1 MKATSLTPESLQA
14 LIAQG
19 EGQRLE
25 FKRSLAE
32 LETGVRSVAA
42 MANTDGGHVLFGV
55 RNDGTVLGVEIG
67 AQTRERV
74 VQAIT
79 DNTDPMLYPAVAY
92 VDLDGKTV
100 IVVTVSRSEDRPHLV
115 RGRAYKRV
123 GAADVQMSR
132 AEYERLLR
140 DRSGFEYDGQVITR
154 ATEDDIAWDK
164 VERYVALREQVT
176 GRRVDIPLPQVLR
189 ARGCLVEANGVLHP
203 TVAGMLLFGA
213 DPQTFLPRSYLTVV
227 RFRGR
232 DTAHGY
238 YDRRDIVG
246 ALPEIVDT
254 AEAYLWEHIQ
264 HGGRV
269 RSLRREDLH
278 EYPRPA
284 LRECLANAV
293 AHRDYSIRGS
303 RVIVSMFEDRIE
315 FNSPGVLPWP
325 VTVENILEQ
334 QYSRNPRLA
343 RVFFEM
349 GYIEEI
355 GIGLDNVYRWLAEAG
370 QPEPVLRDTGG
381 SFIIVLYGLDMEKA
395 LAEAAAKAIDLAALG
410 LNQRQQRAVLH
421 VREHGLITS
430 REYRVINGIGKTV
443 AYKELVDLVE
453 HGLLE
458 CRGAGR
464 STHYVLG
471 ERLAND

>member
-1 MKATSLTPESLQA
+1 LTPEEIRT
-14 LIAQG
+14 LISQG

-25 FKRSLAE
+25 LKRSLAE
-32 LETGVRSVAA
+32 LETGVRAAAA

-55 RNDGTVLGVEIG
+55 RDDGAILGVQIG

-79 DNTDPMLYPAVAY
+79 DNTDPTLYPSVEY
-92 VDLDGKTV
+92 VDLNGKTV

-132 AEYERLLR
+132 SEYERLLR
-140 DRSGFEYDGQVITR
+140 DRPGAEYDGQVIAQ

-164 VERYVALREQVT
+164 VERYLALREQVS
-176 GRRVDIPLPQVLR
+176 GRRVTIPPPQVLQ
-189 ARGCLVEANGVLHP
+189 ARSCLVEAEGTLRP
-203 TVAGMLLFGA
+203 TIAGLLLFGVA
-213 DPQTFLPRSYLTVV
+213 PQTFLSRSYITVV
-227 RFRGR
+227 RFRGQN
-232 DTAHGY
+232 TAHGY
-238 YDRRDIVG
+238 YDRRDMMG
-246 ALPEIVDT
+246 ALPDMVDV
-254 AEAYLWEHIQ
+254 ADAYLWEHIQ

-269 RSLRREDLH
+269 RGLRREDLH

-284 LRECLANAV
+284 LRECLVNAV

-303 RVIVSMFEDRIE
+303 RIIVSMFEGRIE
-315 FNSPGVLPWP
+315 FNSPGPLPWP

-334 QYSRNPRLA
+334 QYSRNPRIV
-343 RVFFEM
+343 RVLFEM

-355 GIGLDNVYRWLAEAG
+355 GMGLDNVYRWLAEAG
-370 QPEPVLRDTGG
+370 QPGPALRDTGG
-381 SFIIVLYGLDMEKA
+381 SFIITLYGLDMEKA
-395 LAEAAAKAIDLAALG
+395 LAEREAELIGLAALG
-410 LNQRQQRAVLH
+410 LNKRQQRAVLH
-421 VREHGLITS
+421 VQEHGLITS
-430 REYRVINGIGKTV
+430 REYRGINEIGKTM
-443 AYKELVDLVE
+443 AYRELTDLVE
-453 HGLLE
+453 RGLLE
-458 CRGAGR
+458 RRGEGR

>member
-1 MKATSLTPESLQA
+1 MTPEDLQI

-32 LETGVRSVAA
+32 LETGARAVAA
-42 MANTDGGHVLFGV
+42 MANSDGGHVLFGV
-55 RNDGTVLGVEIG
+55 RDDGVILGVEIG
-67 AQTRERV
+67 AQSKERV

-79 DNTDPMLYPAVAY
+79 GGADPTLYPSVAY
-92 VDLDGKTV
+92 MDVDGRSV
-100 IVVTVSRSEDRPHLV
+100 IVVKVTRSDNRPHLM
-115 RGRAYKRV
+115 RGRAFKRV

-132 AEYERLLR
+132 AEYEQLLR
-140 DRSGFEYDGQVITR
+140 DRPGFEYDGRMIAQ

-164 VERYVALREQVT
+164 VERYVALREQAT
-176 GRRVDIPLPQVLR
+176 GRQVNIPLQQVLR
-189 ARGCLVEANGVLHP
+189 ARGCLVEAKGLLHP
-203 TVAGMLLFGA
+203 TVAGLLLFGV
-213 DPQTFLPRSYLTVV
+213 DPQVFLPRSYLTIV

-232 DTAHGY
+232 NTAHGY
-238 YDRRDIVG
+238 YDRRDLMG

-254 AEAYLWEHIQ
+254 AESYLWEHTQ

-269 RSLRREDLH
+269 RGLRREDLH

-293 AHRDYSIRGS
+293 AHRDYSIRGA

-315 FNSPGVLPWP
+315 FNSPGALPWP
-325 VTVENILEQ
+325 VTVDNILEQ

-355 GIGLDNVYRWLAEAG
+355 GMGLDNVYRWLAEAG

-381 SFIIVLYGLDMEKA
+381 SFIVSLPGLDMEDV
-395 LAEAAAKAIDLAALG
+395 LAGKESELVDWVSLG
-410 LNQRQQRAVLH
+410 LNKRQQEIVIYL
-421 VREHGLITS
+421 REQGQITN
-430 REYRVINGIGKTV
+430 RECQSLFNVSYDTAYRDLRKLL
-443 AYKELVDLVE
+443 EMDLVKRC
-453 HGLLE
+453 GK
-458 CRGAGR
+458 GR
-464 STHYVLG
+464 ATYYTL
-471 ERLAND
+471 NI